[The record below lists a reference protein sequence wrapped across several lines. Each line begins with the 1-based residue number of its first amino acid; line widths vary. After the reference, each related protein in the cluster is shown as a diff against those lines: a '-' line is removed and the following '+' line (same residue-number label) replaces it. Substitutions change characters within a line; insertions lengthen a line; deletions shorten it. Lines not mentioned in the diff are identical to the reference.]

1 MSIFQKFHAK
11 PHSDPGSVAYFIL
24 NSAGPKSNL
33 MIQALNHRPH
43 QTSIGLKYWLTNG
56 WFLALL
62 RLSFAVLSNILY
74 FGTNS
79 IYGKQNGIL

>member
-1 MSIFQKFHAK
+1 
-11 PHSDPGSVAYFIL
+11 
-24 NSAGPKSNL
+24 

-56 WFLALL
+56 WFLDLL